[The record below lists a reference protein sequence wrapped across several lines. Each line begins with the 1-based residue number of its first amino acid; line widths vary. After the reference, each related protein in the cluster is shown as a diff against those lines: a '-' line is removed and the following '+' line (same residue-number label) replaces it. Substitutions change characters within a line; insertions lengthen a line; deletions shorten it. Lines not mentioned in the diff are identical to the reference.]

1 MEKATRDNL
10 IYHIVI
16 CAALV
21 GSVLCGVFVFP
32 QVWGRFEDG
41 WLDLWDSC
49 VYYIRYIFSTFTGEE
64 LPPARV
70 IEIPENAVSLLPWTW
85 EEFTAGVREAGKRL
99 IAADNFFDYLFFVS
113 QGLLWFSLVL
123 TFLVPL
129 VLLFVLLGKI
139 GQKIGNTKRGDTTP
153 LKVFRK
159 ILNVTFYPVRKWLRG
174 LAEFWND
181 CGYYRRLF
189 LIVWL
194 YNLNI
199 LTIILE
205 VFAYVIY
212 FISSFDVISLYTQVA
227 KLFMDLSVSLSS
239 VPLWLA
245 ILAGVIVFDKWRL
258 WHAKRVLRSRERQD
272 EEFIRSLGVATFLGG
287 TMASGKTLQL
297 TDMTYTYEKIMREEA
312 HGGIMRNDLRF
323 PHFPWLRFEDKIRE
337 LMDKHLIY
345 NKATAR
351 RFVQVN
357 ADYFRIYKAREEGRI
372 SEEIFRRQ
380 FENYLTYGLRCRGG
394 RKEYIDKD
402 FFGYDWKRCG
412 TVYDDGLQGIDL
424 FRVLEYY
431 AEYYFVYA
439 LNCPEVISNYSI
451 RWDYERDDEGNFP
464 LWDTDSFNFEMKPEK
479 DRRHSKILD
488 FDMLR
493 LGKAVNPEGENKDVF
508 EFGSLAITEIGKERG
523 NQHTMTGQT
532 KDETANQKNDGFNLE
547 LKLGRHPGTV
557 EYSTFV
563 KFFMDDQRL
572 GDWEA
577 SGSDLCDYIHI
588 RKSVYKTALPFF
600 ALEELICQILTPLF
614 QKWYYKRRYKR
625 GTNDLT
631 VFLVKGLYN
640 LLSNY
645 YQRRRDRYGMRVQN
659 MEVRRQ
665 GQNAGEGSKTEKYY
679 ILTGKVF
686 GRYRSDAYSGV
697 FAAKAARSRRGLA
710 DVPEYVGDC
719 ASWGEYGAQNSFLIA
734 KIAEA
739 IVEPQAVP
747 AAAEKRKMSAEP
759 TAQKRKPERTK

>member
-1 MEKATRDNL
+1 MEKATRDKV

-16 CAALV
+16 CAALA
-21 GSVLCGVFVFP
+21 GSVLCGVFVFSR
-32 QVWGRFEDG
+32 VWGRFADG

-85 EEFTAGVREAGKRL
+85 EEFTAGVQEAGKRL

-139 GQKIGNTKRGDTTP
+139 GQKIGNTKRGDTVP
-153 LKVFRK
+153 LKIFRK
-159 ILNVTFYPVRKWLRG
+159 VLNVTYYPARRWLRG
-174 LAEFWND
+174 LAAFREEY
-181 CGYYRRLF
+181 GYYYKRLF
-189 LIVWL
+189 ALVWL
-194 YNLNI
+194 YNLNV

-205 VFAYVIY
+205 AIAYAVY
-212 FISSFDVISLYTQVA
+212 FVSSFDVISLYTQVA
-227 KLFMDLSVSLSS
+227 KLFMDLSVSLTS
-239 VPLWLA
+239 VPLWMA
-245 ILAGVIVFDKWRL
+245 VLAGVVIFDKWRV
-258 WHAKRVLRSRERQD
+258 WHAKRVLRSREKQD
-272 EEFIRSLGVATFLGG
+272 EEFIQSLGVATFLGG
-287 TMASGKTLQL
+287 TMESGKTLQL
-297 TDMTYTYEKIMREEA
+297 TDMAYTYEKIMRETA
-312 HGGIMRNDLRF
+312 QDGLLRNDLRF
-323 PHFPWLRFEDKIRE
+323 PQFPWQRFEDKIRD
-337 LMDKHLIY
+337 LTDKHLIY

-351 RFVQVN
+351 KFVQCN
-357 ADYFRIYKAREEGRI
+357 ADYFQLYKAHAEGKVDNIGWR
-372 SEEIFRRQ
+372 SFTEWVLPHWGD
-380 FENYLTYGLRCRGG
+380 YA
-394 RKEYIDKD
+394 EYIDKD

-439 LNCPEVISNYSI
+439 LNTPEILSNYSI
-451 RWDYERDDEGNFP
+451 RWDYEREDEGNFP
-464 LWDTDSFNFEMKPEK
+464 LWDTDSFEFGLKPEK
-479 DRRHSKILD
+479 ERRHSKILD

-493 LGKAVNPEGENKDVF
+493 LGKAVDPSGENKDVF
-508 EFGSLAITEIGKERG
+508 EFGALAITEIGKERG
-523 NQHTMTGQT
+523 NQHTMSGRG
-532 KDETANQKNDGFNLE
+532 DDCDANQRNDGFNLE

-557 EYSTFV
+557 EFSTFV
-563 KFFMDDQRL
+563 KFFMDDQRM

-600 ALEELICQILTPLF
+600 ALEELIYQILTPLF

-625 GTNDLT
+625 GTSDLS

-640 LLSNY
+640 AYANY
-645 YQRRRDRYGMRVQN
+645 YRRRRDRYGMRVQN
-659 MEVRRQ
+659 MEVKRQ
-665 GQNAGEGSKTEKYY
+665 GQNAGEAPKTEKYY
-679 ILTGKVF
+679 VLTGKTF

-697 FAAKAARSRRGLA
+697 FAAKAARSRKGLT
-710 DVPEYVGDC
+710 DVPEYADDC
-719 ASWGEYGAQNSFLIA
+719 ASWDEYGAQHSFLIA

-739 IVEPQAVP
+739 IAEPQAAP
-747 AAAEKRKMSAEP
+747 AAAEKRKRPAEP
-759 TAQKRKPERTK
+759 AERKRKPERTQR

>member
-1 MEKATRDNL
+1 MEKATRDKV
-10 IYHIVI
+10 IYHTVI
-16 CAALV
+16 CAALA

-32 QVWGRFEDG
+32 QVWGRFADG

-49 VYYIRYIFSTFTGEE
+49 VYYVRYIFSAFTGEE

-85 EEFTAGVREAGKRL
+85 EEFTAGVKEAGKRL

-113 QGLLWFSLVL
+113 QGLLWFSLIL
-123 TFLVPL
+123 TFLVPII
-129 VLLFVLLGKI
+129 LLFFLLGKI
-139 GQKIGNTKRGDTTP
+139 GQKIGNTKRGDTAP
-153 LKVFRK
+153 LKVVRK
-159 ILNVTFYPVRKWLRG
+159 ILNVTFYPARRWLRG
-174 LAEFWND
+174 LAEFWGD

-194 YNLNI
+194 YNLNG

-205 VFAYVIY
+205 AFAYVIY

-245 ILAGVIVFDKWRL
+245 ILAGVVVFDKWRL
-258 WHAKRVLRSRERQD
+258 WHAKRVLRAHEKQD
-272 EEFIRSLGVATFLGG
+272 EEFIRSLGVATFVGG

-323 PHFPWLRFEDKIRE
+323 PNFPWQRFEDKIRD

-351 RFVQVN
+351 LFVQCN
-357 ADYFRIYKAREEGRI
+357 EDYFQLYKAHAEGKVDNIGWRSFTEWVLPRR
-372 SEEIFRRQ
+372 SE
-380 FENYLTYGLRCRGG
+380 YA
-394 RKEYIDKD
+394 EYIDKD
-402 FFGYDWKRCG
+402 FFGYDYKRHG

-431 AEYYFVYA
+431 AEYYVVYA

-451 RWDYERDDEGNFP
+451 RWDYEKDDEGNFP
-464 LWDTDSFNFEMKPEK
+464 LWDTDSFGFEMKPEK
-479 DRRHSKILD
+479 ERRHSKILD

-493 LGKAVNPEGENKDVF
+493 LGKAVNPAGENKDVF

-523 NQHTMTGQT
+523 NQHTMTGRA
-532 KDETANQKNDGFNLE
+532 DDGSVNQRNDGFNLE

-557 EYSTFV
+557 EFSTFV
-563 KFFMDDQRL
+563 KFFMDDQRME
-572 GDWEA
+572 DWEA
-577 SGSDLCDYIHI
+577 SGSSLCDYIHI
-588 RKSVYKTALPFF
+588 RKSAYKTALPFF
-600 ALEELICQILTPLF
+600 AGEELLYQLLTPLF

-665 GQNAGEGSKTEKYY
+665 GQKDGEAPKTERYY
-679 ILTGKVF
+679 IMTGKTY

-710 DVPEYVGDC
+710 DVPEYSGDC
-719 ASWGEYGAQNSFLIA
+719 ATWGEYGAQNSFLIA

-739 IVEPQAVP
+739 IVEPQAAP
-747 AAAEKRKMSAEP
+747 AAAEKRSVSAEP
-759 TAQKRKPERTK
+759 TAQKRKSERTK